1 MDRVGALSCRARTAC
16 LVRTAE
22 RPPHKGFLLR
32 LPVALLVALALW
44 LVLRPVIETAVAG
57 LAQTV
62 IRTFEYPRVTRL
74 VVDDHR
80 AQVRRSDFRTDSGI
94 PTVALTDI
102 TFNTIVL
109 LALYLALPRPFSRH
123 QLERLFMGAC
133 VLYLTQ
139 AFNLVF
145 HVKTMYAM
153 GLGEW
158 SQQHYSGFARNVF
171 GFLRYF
177 TDLPGR
183 FSFPFLIWLGF
194 NWDVVM
200 QLLGTPAGE
209 DDGTKR
215 RPKRSSSGIRRGG
228 H

>member
-1 MDRVGALSCRARTAC
+1 MDRVGPLSRRARASTLVNTAK
-16 LVRTAE
+16 RA
-22 RPPHKGFLLR
+22 PHSRFLLR

-44 LVLRPVIETAVAG
+44 LLLRPVIDTAVAG
-57 LAQTV
+57 LAETL
-62 IRTFEYPRVTRL
+62 IRAFEYPRVTRL
-74 VVDDHR
+74 VVEDHR

-94 PTVALTDI
+94 PTVALTDV

-109 LALYLALPRPFSRH
+109 LALYLALPRPFSRR

-139 AFNLVF
+139 ALNLVF
-145 HVKTMYAM
+145 HVKTLYAL

-158 SQQHYSGFARNVF
+158 SQQHSSDLARNVF

-200 QLLGTPAGE
+200 QLLGTPTGE
-209 DDGTKR
+209 GDGKKQR
-215 RPKRSSSGIRRGG
+215 RKRSSSGNR
-228 H
+228 